1 MKTVIF
7 YGSTTGTTEMVAGKV
22 GELLGAEVLSA
33 TEIDRVEEYDFVI
46 FATSTWGMGDLQDDW
61 YEALDK
67 LKTKNLSGKKVGL
80 IGIGDQFGFGDTFVD
95 GIGTI
100 YEEIKD
106 MGINLVGKTSTD
118 GYSFSGSKAVVDDE
132 FVGLV
137 IDENN
142 QSELTD
148 ERINAWVE
156 KVK

>member
-1 MKTVIF
+1 MKTAIF

-80 IGIGDQFGFGDTFVD
+80 IGVGDQFGFGDTFVD

-148 ERINAWVE
+148 ERVNAWVE

>member
-1 MKTVIF
+1 MKTAIF
-7 YGSTTGTTEMVAGKV
+7 FGSTTGTTEMIAQKV
-22 GELLGAEVLSA
+22 GELLGAEVYSA
-33 TEIDRVEEYDFVI
+33 NEIDKVEEYDFVI

-61 YEALDK
+61 YDALEK

-80 IGIGDQFGFGDTFVD
+80 IGIGDQEGFGDTFVD

-106 MGINLVGKTSTD
+106 MGITLVGKTSTE
-118 GYSFSGSKAVVDDE
+118 GYNFGNSKAVVDEE

-142 QSELTD
+142 QSDLTD
-148 ERINAWVE
+148 ERIKNWVE

>member
-1 MKTVIF
+1 MVIL
-7 YGSTTGTTEMVAGKV
+7 SP
-22 GELLGAEVLSA
+22 GE
-33 TEIDRVEEYDFVI
+33 
-46 FATSTWGMGDLQDDW
+46 
-61 YEALDK
+61 
-67 LKTKNLSGKKVGL
+67 
-80 IGIGDQFGFGDTFVD
+80 FGFGDTFVD

-118 GYSFSGSKAVVDDE
+118 GHSFSGSKAVVDDE

>member
-1 MKTVIF
+1 MKTAIF

-148 ERINAWVE
+148 ERINAWAE

>member
-1 MKTVIF
+1 MKTAIF
-7 YGSTTGTTEMVAGKV
+7 FGSTTGTTEMVAGKV
-22 GELLGAEVLSA
+22 GELLGAEVFPAS
-33 TEIDRVEEYDFVI
+33 EIDKVEEFEFVI
-46 FATSTWGMGDLQDDW
+46 FATSTWGMGDLQDEWFD
-61 YEALDK
+61 ALDK
-67 LKTKNLSGKKVGL
+67 LKTKNLAGKKVAF
-80 IGIGDQFGFGDTFVD
+80 IGVGDQEGFGDTFVD

-118 GYSFSGSKAVVDDE
+118 GYSFGGSKAVVDDE

-137 IDENN
+137 IDDNN
-142 QSELTD
+142 QSNLTD

>member
-1 MKTVIF
+1 MKTAIF

-118 GYSFSGSKAVVDDE
+118 GYSFSGSKAV
-132 FVGLV
+132 

>member
-1 MKTVIF
+1 MRTAIF
-7 YGSTTGTTEMVAGKV
+7 FGSTTGTTEMIAQKV
-22 GELLGAEVLSA
+22 GELLGAEVYSA
-33 TEIDRVEEYDFVI
+33 NEIDKVEEYDFVI

-61 YEALDK
+61 YDALEK
-67 LKTKNLSGKKVGL
+67 LKTKNLSGKKVGF
-80 IGIGDQFGFGDTFVD
+80 IGVGDQEGFGDTFVD

-106 MGINLVGKTSTD
+106 MGITLVGKTSTE
-118 GYSFSGSKAVVDDE
+118 GYNFGNSKAVVDEE

-142 QSELTD
+142 QSDLTD
-148 ERINAWVE
+148 ERIKNWVE

>member
-1 MKTVIF
+1 MKTAIF

-33 TEIDRVEEYDFVI
+33 TEIDRVGEYDFVI

>member
-1 MKTVIF
+1 MKTAIF

-67 LKTKNLSGKKVGL
+67 LKTKKLSGKKVGL

>member
-1 MKTVIF
+1 MKTAIF

-142 QSELTD
+142 QSELTE
-148 ERINAWVE
+148 ERIKNWVE
-156 KVK
+156 SVK

>member
-1 MKTVIF
+1 MKTAIF

-137 IDENN
+137 LDENN

>member
-1 MKTVIF
+1 MKTAIF

-80 IGIGDQFGFGDTFVD
+80 IAIGDQFGFGDTFVD

>member
-1 MKTVIF
+1 MRIAIF